1 MDVCLRRNGD
11 SMKKN
16 DILRGT
22 ITGYTSE
29 GQGVCRLEGRAVF
42 VKNALAGEEADVR
55 ILKASNTAVYGKI
68 EKLIS
73 PSPERC
79 EPACVSAASCG
90 GCALMHMSYAEE
102 LRMKQARVDD
112 ALRRIGG
119 LDLKTSCIHGSGQ
132 QLRYRNKAIYNV
144 GTRNGE
150 AVTGFYRRHTHEVVP
165 CRECLIQAPYADKAA
180 AVTRQWME
188 RFRVPAYDERTGEGL
203 VRRVFARYAFGTG
216 QGQAVLVTAKEEV
229 PHLENWTEMI
239 REECPE
245 SRSVVLNVN
254 GTRGNTVL
262 GGRFRTLW
270 GSDTIEEIICG
281 LRFRLSPRSFC
292 QINIPQAQRLYEKT
306 LEFAGLSGAETA
318 LDLYCGTGTIS
329 LCLAAQAGR
338 VIGAEIVPEAVEDAR
353 RNAAENGVNNAE
365 FICADAG
372 QAAAWLRE
380 RGTQADVAVVDPPR
394 KGLAPDVIETLAG
407 MGPHRIVYVSCDPGT
422 LARDLKHFEGLGY
435 RAEQAEAFDMF
446 PRTSHV
452 ETVCC
457 LYHQKKDFISVPY
470 EPKNVE

>member
-1 MDVCLRRNGD
+1 
-11 SMKKN
+11 MKKN

-22 ITGYTSE
+22 VTGYTSE

-42 VKNALAGEEADVR
+42 VKDALAGEEADIR
-55 ILKASNTAVYGKI
+55 ILKVSNTAVYGKI
-68 EKLIS
+68 ERLTA
-73 PSPERC
+73 PSPERR
-79 EPACVSAASCG
+79 EPACGIAASCG

-102 LRMKQARVDD
+102 LRMKRSRVDD

-119 LDLKTSCIHGSGQ
+119 LDLKTSCIHGSAE

-150 AVTGFYRRHTHEVVP
+150 AVTGFYRRHTHDVVP
-165 CRECLIQAPYADKAA
+165 CEECLIQAPFADRTA
-180 AVTRQWME
+180 AVTRQWMA
-188 RFRVPAYDERTGEGL
+188 RYHVPAYDEATGEGL

-216 QGQAVLVTAKEEV
+216 EGQAVLVTASGEV
-229 PHLENWTEMI
+229 PHIDEWAEMI
-239 REECPE
+239 RGECPE
-245 SRSVVLNVN
+245 ARSVVLNVN

-262 GGRFRTLW
+262 GGQFRTLR
-270 GSDTIEEIICG
+270 GSDTIEEEICG

-292 QINIPQAQRLYEKT
+292 QINIPQAQRLYEKA
-306 LEFAGLSGAETA
+306 LEFAGLTGTETA

-329 LCLAAQAGR
+329 LCLARRAGK

-353 RNAAENGVNNAE
+353 RNAEENGIDNAE

-380 RGTQADVAVVDPPR
+380 RGVQADVAVVDPPR
-394 KGLAPDVIETLAG
+394 KGLAPDVIGTLAEI
-407 MGPHRIVYVSCDPGT
+407 GPRRIVYVSCDPGT
-422 LARDLKHFEGLGY
+422 LARDLKRFAGLGY

-452 ETVCC
+452 ETVV
-457 LYHQKKDFISVPY
+457 LMSKT
-470 EPKNVE
+470 